1 MILSKIQEIL
11 LDKFDITEEVTL
23 DTKISDLGIDSMK
36 FLEVLFYI
44 EEEYNVELDPSVFK
58 SVRTIQ
64 DLIKNIEKSAF

>member
-11 LDKFDITEEVTL
+11 ANNFDINEDVTP

-36 FLEVLFYI
+36 FLEVLFYV
-44 EEEYNVELDPSVFK
+44 EEEYNVELDPSVFE

-64 DLIKNIEKSAF
+64 DLIKNIEKSSF

>member
-11 LDKFDITEEVTL
+11 ANNFDINEDVTP

-44 EEEYNVELDPSVFK
+44 EEEYNVELDPSVFE